1 MEPKC
6 STCDCPLNDDNNTLA
21 DGLCDECF
29 EDEGEFDGDDDDCDE
44 DDE

>member
-29 EDEGEFDGDDDDCDE
+29 EDEGDF
-44 DDE
+44 DDESEEEDEE